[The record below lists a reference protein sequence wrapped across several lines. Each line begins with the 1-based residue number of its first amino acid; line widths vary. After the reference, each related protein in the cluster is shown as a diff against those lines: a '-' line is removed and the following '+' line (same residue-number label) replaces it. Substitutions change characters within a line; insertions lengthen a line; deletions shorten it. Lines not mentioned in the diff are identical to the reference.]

1 MIKKTLWVSGVLAA
15 IAALIRGS
23 VVIGLYL
30 GILPGLILAVA
41 PTIFLYTAAFALL
54 RNLLRRRWPTRG
66 RIAINAAAAAL
77 TVTAGFALPAPAAL
91 DGRRAIA
98 AATRDDVTPAQPL
111 SVEGDVRLDRVGDAW
126 PSVGRSKRDA
136 CDALCAALLDTPG
149 VRSVTI
155 GGADSSGKSVSPV
168 TYRLIPKSQ
177 ARDATL
183 SPAEPAAIVDH
194 LPAPDGEKPARQNQ
208 WKAVL
213 DAKKALKDSV
223 TAKWSLRLAN
233 EESLVAGAPPNRF
246 DRIIL
251 IRETRGQGRHRIGVA
266 EVQIADAAGAVLLRH
281 QRVTAAPIAAP
292 FHLTPA
298 GPMMDRGFE
307 IGRRSVHTGPR
318 YFDFKPVET
327 LFRETTLARPTTDE
341 RAVVRLRETIAAS
354 AVTAAPGERAA
365 MVAPWLATLD
375 WQHLNDRDIDVIAK
389 LIADPRTTGLERLYD
404 GYAKHVS
411 PRLRKPIALRLLE
424 PSTDDRLRGTLN
436 GLVRN
441 MPPGTYAELLP
452 EEKALLA
459 DRTLR
464 LRSSALVARLSDQGG
479 RAVPLLLDLLNEDV
493 RVYEWWK
500 RQGMLAD
507 IRRAFSRLG
516 RNAAPALPTVERLF
530 DLPQSPLTN
539 SSNDA
544 DAWRVAMVRMG
555 KPVDTLRFPAH
566 LKPEIVA
573 RDRERIRK
581 QAEKGPEL

>member
-1 MIKKTLWVSGVLAA
+1 MIKKTLWVSGILAA
-15 IAALIRGS
+15 IAVLIPGS
-23 VVIGLYL
+23 VVLGLFL
-30 GILPGLILAVA
+30 GVLPGLILAVA

-54 RNLLRRRWPTRG
+54 RNVLRRRLPNRG
-66 RIAINAAAAAL
+66 RIAINAAAAGL
-77 TVTAGFALPAPAAL
+77 TVTAGFALAAPAAL
-91 DGRRAIA
+91 DGQRAVA
-98 AATRDDVTPAQPL
+98 AATKNDVTPPQPL
-111 SVEGDVRLDRVGDAW
+111 SIEGDIRLDRFGDGW
-126 PSVGRSKRDA
+126 SPVGRSKRDA

-155 GGADSSGKSVSPV
+155 GGTDSSGVLVSPV

-177 ARDATL
+177 ARDATMI
-183 SPAEPAAIVDH
+183 PAEPAAIVDH
-194 LPAPDGEKPARQNQ
+194 LPAPDREKSTGRNQ
-208 WKAVL
+208 WKAVV

-233 EESLVAGAPPNRF
+233 EESLVAEPPPNRF
-246 DRIIL
+246 DRTVA
-251 IRETRGQGRHRIGVA
+251 IRHTRGQGRHRIGVT
-266 EVQIADAAGAVLLRH
+266 EVEISDASGAVLLRR

-292 FHLTPA
+292 LHVAPSAPLE
-298 GPMMDRGFE
+298 RGFE

-341 RAVVRLRETIAAS
+341 RVVVRLREAVASSAA
-354 AVTAAPGERAA
+354 AAAPGEPAV

-375 WQHLNDRDIDVIAK
+375 WRHLNDRDIDVVAK

-411 PRLRKPIALRLLE
+411 PRLRQPIALRLLE
-424 PSTDDRLRGTLN
+424 ASTDDRLRGTLN
-436 GLVRN
+436 TLVRN

-464 LRSSALVARLSDQGG
+464 LRSSALVARLSDQGA
-479 RAVPLLLDLLNEDV
+479 RAVPLLLNLLNEDV
-493 RVYEWWK
+493 RVQPWAK
-500 RQGMLAD
+500 RQWILTD

-516 RNAAPALPTVERLF
+516 RDAATALPTVERLF
-530 DLPQSPLTN
+530 DLPHSPLTN

-555 KPVDTLRFPAH
+555 KPVDTLTFPAH
-566 LKPEIVA
+566 LSAEIIA
-573 RDRERIRK
+573 RDREHIRK

>member
-1 MIKKTLWVSGVLAA
+1 MIKKTLWVSGILAA
-15 IAALIRGS
+15 IAVLSPGS
-23 VVIGLYL
+23 VVLGLFL
-30 GILPGLILAVA
+30 GVLPGLILAVA
-41 PTIFLYTAAFALL
+41 PTVFLYAAAFALL
-54 RNLLRRRWPTRG
+54 RNVLRRRLPTRG
-66 RIAINAAAAAL
+66 RFAINAAAAGL
-77 TVTAGFALPAPAAL
+77 TVTAGFALAAPAAL
-91 DGRRAIA
+91 DGQRAVA
-98 AATRDDVTPAQPL
+98 AATKNDVTPPQPL
-111 SVEGDVRLDRVGDAW
+111 SIEGDVRLDRFGDGW
-126 PSVGRSKRDA
+126 SPVGRSKRDA

-155 GGADSSGKSVSPV
+155 GGTDSSGVLVSPV
-168 TYRLIPKSQ
+168 NYRLIPKSQ

-183 SPAEPAAIVDH
+183 IPAEPAAIVDH
-194 LPAPDGEKPARQNQ
+194 LPADREKSAGPNQ

-213 DAKKALKDSV
+213 DPKKALKDSV

-233 EESLVAGAPPNRF
+233 EVSLVAEPPPNRF
-246 DRIIL
+246 DRTVA
-251 IRETRGQGRHRIGVA
+251 IRQTRGQGRHRIGVT
-266 EVQIADAAGAVLLRH
+266 EVEIADASGAVLLRR

-292 FHLTPA
+292 LHVAPSAPLE
-298 GPMMDRGFE
+298 RGFE

-341 RAVVRLRETIAAS
+341 RVVVRLREAVASSAA
-354 AVTAAPGERAA
+354 AVAPGEPAV

-375 WQHLNDRDIDVIAK
+375 WRHLNDRDIDVVAK

-424 PSTDDRLRGTLN
+424 ASTDDRLRGTLN
-436 GLVRN
+436 TLVRN

-464 LRSSALVARLSDQGG
+464 LRSSALVARSSDQGV
-479 RAVPLLLDLLNEDV
+479 RAVPLLLNLLNEDV
-493 RVYEWWK
+493 RVQPWAK
-500 RQGMLAD
+500 RQWILAD

-516 RNAAPALPTVERLF
+516 RDAATALPTVERLI
-530 DLPQSPLTN
+530 DLPHSPLTN

-555 KPVDTLRFPAH
+555 KPVDTLTFPAH
-566 LKPEIVA
+566 LSAEIIA
-573 RDRERIRK
+573 RDREHIRK